1 MEKMD
6 NYMETGFLQELIWIM
21 ECRGL
26 NNHRYILRFI

>member
-21 ECRGL
+21 ECRTTML
-26 NNHRYILRFI
+26 VIALAAV